1 MPPSIDENGCLYK
14 PVALRT
20 RAASRSQLSAVQQVA
35 TMRELAA
42 GSRCSST
49 NVTPGKSSD
58 EKRRDMFERVRE
70 KVRENNRAARLSLPP
85 TLRLRGNQRSTQWDY
100 AVRSGTSCNAQPVSG
115 VVVQPVFNQCEG
127 GGKRVPTNPASAGPQ
142 VVGKQRGDRCRP
154 PQCCGIVAR

>member
-1 MPPSIDENGCLYK
+1 MGQLNYLRAGIRPRIREVMPPPIDGNGRLYK

-58 EKRRDMFERVRE
+58 EKRRAMFQRVRE
-70 KVRENNRAARLSLPP
+70 KVRKDDRAARSSL
-85 TLRLRGNQRSTQWDY
+85 TYRL
-100 AVRSGTSCNAQPVSG
+100 
-115 VVVQPVFNQCEG
+115 
-127 GGKRVPTNPASAGPQ
+127 
-142 VVGKQRGDRCRP
+142 VGKQRTTQWGAVHSGSFL
-154 PQCCGIVAR
+154 QCPAGNSALVSSG